1 MKRAS
6 YILALLAT
14 VGAAAMTT
22 VAATGAMAEVP
33 GVAALIAQG
42 RYWQGKGRQDLA
54 TQAFRRALALDPSN
68 AEARRAISSPAPRPT
83 PAPAAAP
90 AVARPRAT
98 APAPAAALAPAA
110 RPPAKPAP
118 TPPAAA
124 AAAAPGGNGAARAA
138 GFTALE
144 AGNLATAE
152 RQFTRAVS
160 QNRQDADALGGLG
173 LVRLRQERFVEAR
186 DLLERASRLGD
197 ASKWS
202 SALASARYFGGLAE
216 ARSALGQGRLAEAQ
230 TQAEALVR
238 SGYEDRAPALELLA
252 QVYEKQGRFAD
263 AADIYRQAGEGG
275 SAAGT
280 RLQSRAARDR
290 ALQAVAAGNYGVAD
304 QEFVSG
310 LMLDPNDPWIRY
322 EYARYLI
329 ARGRVAEVDTLV
341 GSFASSSDPDWLYAG
356 ALVNAEMGRKGTA
369 DGLINRIPENQQTQQ
384 MRSFSLGLK
393 VDWAIERTKA
403 LAAEGRQGEALAALR
418 QLASSPG
425 MPTARLGTIAD
436 ALYELGDTSGA
447 AMLAQQAMAGNID
460 DPAAYESIVRVLA
473 KSGNDALAA
482 NAAQR
487 AAQLAG
493 PSPEGQ
499 RIIGRMNGVLAASQA
514 DRLRL
519 GGQLATAFD
528 TLQGAWSAAPGDTE
542 VLSALARLYQSGGMS
557 EQAAQ
562 SFQLVL
568 REKPRDKGA
577 LMGLIETA
585 GAAGD
590 RQLARETVE
599 RAMSLFPDDH
609 EILLSAARMEQARG
623 DEGAAVKYLKRARQ
637 AYAAST
643 RSAPVSSTNPF
654 AASPSGNNP
663 FRNQAA
669 AALPQVNPFAL
680 GKGARLDGAPA
691 QVFPQAYG
699 QSYPQSGV
707 VAYPQSGAVAYPQS
721 GAAAYPAAQMQA
733 PMVPSGS
740 PLAADGGHWATPGMG
755 YSGVPDSVPAT
766 GEVIA
771 DPVLRQI
778 QSDLATLTQ
787 ETGPRADFK
796 TGFRNRKG
804 EPGLSALK
812 EVAGSAEISTSFA
825 GGRIAARAEAVV
837 LDSGSPTRSAS
848 ARFGRN
854 ATPEAQGIVDELPS
868 KLVPVGTQHASG
880 IAPSIAY
887 EGDLIQAEV
896 GTTPVGFGNT
906 QVTWRTAIS
915 PRFSP
920 YSTGKVWFERKSVT
934 DSVVSYAGTV
944 DPVSGQPWGQV
955 IRTGGGLSFSYDRD
969 GSGVYGDGS
978 YSRYRGV
985 NVPNNHGYQLNV
997 GGYTPVYRGQDGS
1010 TLVAG
1015 VNLNYQSF
1023 DKNQNFFTFG
1033 HGGYFSPQSFFSVS
1047 FPLRYSKTTPT
1058 LELRAGVAPG
1068 YQSYEQDQVAIYP
1081 TDPSAQAI
1089 LDSLKGE
1096 NTDVRSYYDSI
1107 SKTGFA
1113 LSADGSAYYR
1123 LSSRTRLGG
1132 EVSYNTFGSYDELK
1146 SSIGIRQSLGGGK

>member
-1 MKRAS
+1 VKAS
-6 YILALLAT
+6 
-14 VGAAAMTT
+14 
-22 VAATGAMAEVP
+22 
-33 GVAALIAQG
+33 
-42 RYWQGKGRQDLA
+42 
-54 TQAFRRALALDPSN
+54 
-68 AEARRAISSPAPRPT
+68 
-83 PAPAAAP
+83 
-90 AVARPRAT
+90 
-98 APAPAAALAPAA
+98 
-110 RPPAKPAP
+110 
-118 TPPAAA
+118 PAAA
-124 AAAAPGGNGAARAA
+124 AGGNGAARAA

-144 AGNLATAE
+144 AGNVVSAE
-152 RQFTRAVS
+152 RNFARAVS

-186 DLLERASRLGD
+186 DLLERASHLGT

-216 ARSALGQGRLAEAQ
+216 ARLALGQGRLAEAQ

-238 SGYEDRAPALELLA
+238 SDYSDRAPALELLA

-275 SAAGT
+275 GVAST

-290 ALQAVAAGNYGVAD
+290 ALQAAAAGNYAVAD

-310 LMLDPNDPWIRY
+310 LMLDQKDPWIRY

-341 GSFASSSDPDWLYAG
+341 GSFASSTDPDWLYAG

-369 DGLINRIPENQQTQQ
+369 DALINRIPENQQTQQ
-384 MRSFSLGLK
+384 MRGFSLGLK

-403 LAAEGRQGEALAALR
+403 LAGEGRQGEALAALR
-418 QLASSPG
+418 QLAASPG
-425 MPTARLGTIAD
+425 LPTARLGSIAD

-447 AMLAQQAMAGNID
+447 AMLAQQALSGNIE

-493 PSPEGQ
+493 PSPDGQ
-499 RIIGRMNGVLAASQA
+499 RIVGRMNGVLAASQA

-519 GGQLATAFD
+519 AGQFATAFD
-528 TLQGAWSAAPGDTE
+528 TLQGAWNAAPGDTE
-542 VLSALARLYQSGGMS
+542 VLAALARLYQSGGMAA
-557 EQAAQ
+557 QAAQ

-568 REKPRDKGA
+568 RQKPQDKGA

-599 RAMSLFPDDH
+599 RALSVAPDDY

-637 AYAAST
+637 AYAAAT
-643 RSAPVSSTNPF
+643 RSASVSATNPF
-654 AASPSGNNP
+654 AVAPSGNNP

-669 AALPQVNPFAL
+669 MQQPQVNPFAL
-680 GKGARLDGAPA
+680 NKGARLDGAPA
-691 QVFPQAYG
+691 QAFPEAFPQGYAQG
-699 QSYPQSGV
+699 G
-707 VAYPQSGAVAYPQS
+707 G
-721 GAAAYPAAQMQA
+721 AAYPAQMQPQMPGQMQPQMQA
-733 PMVPSGS
+733 PMQTPM
-740 PLAADGGHWATPGMG
+740 AANGGGWAAPGMG
-755 YSGVPDSVPAT
+755 YNGVPDSVSVT

-771 DPVLRQI
+771 DPVLRRI

-787 ETGPRADFK
+787 ESGPRADFK
-796 TGFRNRKG
+796 TGFRSRKG
-804 EPGLSALK
+804 ETGLSALK
-812 EVAGSAEISTSFA
+812 EVTGAAEISTGFA

-837 LDSGSPTRSAS
+837 LDSGRPTGSPA

-854 ATPEAQGIVDELPS
+854 ATPEAQGIVDEEPS
-868 KLVPVGTQHASG
+868 KLTQVGTQHASG
-880 IAPSIAY
+880 IAPAMAY
-887 EGDLIQAEV
+887 EGDFVQAEV
-896 GTTPVGFGNT
+896 GTTPLGFGSS
-906 QVTWRTAIS
+906 QITWRGAIS
-915 PRFSP
+915 PRFSA
-920 YSTGKVWFERKSVT
+920 YSTAKVWFERKPVT
-934 DSVVSYAGTV
+934 DSVLSYAGTV

-955 IRTGGGLSFSYDRD
+955 MRTGGGASFSYDRD
-969 GSGVYGDGS
+969 GSGIYGDGA
-978 YSRYRGV
+978 YSRYRGE
-985 NVPNNHGYQLNV
+985 NVPNNHGFQLNV
-997 GGYTPVYRGQDGS
+997 GGYTPLYRTEGS
-1010 TLVAG
+1010 NLVGG

-1023 DKNQNFFTFG
+1023 SQNQNFFTYG

-1047 FPLRYSKTTPT
+1047 FPVRYSMTTPT
-1058 LELRAGVAPG
+1058 LELHAGIAPG
-1068 YQSYEQDQVAIYP
+1068 YQSYEQDQVGIYP
-1081 TDPSAQAI
+1081 TDSAAQAV
-1089 LDSLKGE
+1089 LDSLKAQ
-1096 NTDVRSYYDSI
+1096 NSDVRSYYDSI

-1123 LSSRTRLGG
+1123 LSPRTRVGG
-1132 EVSYNTFGSYDELK
+1132 EVSYNSFGSYDELK